1 MRKIIEFDDTF
12 PSTGELT
19 LQLVLPLRG
28 GRFDVGRVTKH
39 ASEALDYIKNVSP
52 EPGKTHLLLLA
63 MGAEETYGPNRNGD
77 GFSEYP
83 VPARGKEA
91 TARGERWW
99 VAPGQELT
107 QTYRTFE
114 SNPARAFRHHQNK
127 DPDKASGYVKRA
139 FWNPR
144 MHRVELLTVIDN
156 EKDAEW
162 VERVEQGEFPAVSM
176 GCFLSGAKVSMADG
190 SQKNIETIK
199 IGDEVITHKGRAR
212 KVTETHKRLYK
223 GAVHSIHGEA
233 HPVIHATDEHP
244 FWTTEWGTIKR
255 KEPHKGYPQW
265 RDDAKI
271 EGQWTHASCL
281 ENQFLLT
288 PIDRQEI
295 NQPYLT
301 RAFARLLGYY
311 VAEGH
316 IIWRDNAP
324 YGIELTTN
332 QNDEVHAE
340 IDKLCAAFG
349 TRNAP
354 WTYQRVNCAAAKGI
368 TVCDERLAALCLTHG
383 GTPAREKRL
392 SREVMQWPIEMQ
404 RELFGAYANG
414 DGCGRDGWLK
424 VSTASDTLA
433 AQWLRLL
440 IRLEII
446 ASANQL
452 THRAGSGFS
461 TTDTFEW
468 VIHIGA
474 QWTNRLK
481 GTCAK
486 VHPREILAR
495 KESRKIVDDYV
506 CIPIRDITTRF
517 METEVFNLEV
527 EEDESYLIEGI
538 AVHNCRIKYDVCSRC
553 GNKAPSRA
561 EYCKHALAM
570 NQVNPDGTKNFVY
583 NPDSDFFDIS
593 RVFRPADRIGY
604 TLKKVAEAG
613 SVRLAAD
620 LGSEAEA
627 AAYKMTAARKLS
639 EMSKAIRGEPIAS
652 STLSR
657 GERDLAIRFRDFAGS
672 RLSQS
677 PELPSRVIQ
686 AAALAPGV
694 GLRGVVTTAGRAGVV
709 LKDAE
714 FADAAV
720 SQLTGRPTRV
730 SPGTVTRLAAAADAA
745 LELFAESPTLL
756 DRILDECKLGEASA
770 VHAPLAAEIDGIRDK
785 RAYVGDM
792 LYRRLVPEGAG
803 LRPDAGATTDLIHLG
818 NGAVTTR
825 GAALDAQDAATRA
838 HMRKV
843 MGGTALMLGGYK
855 MLTAYPGLRGLRAPI
870 AVGMGAM
877 GHAALSPRPGR
888 TVDSVEGIPVPD
900 VTETAPKMAAIV
912 SMVECQSPATGPIDL
927 SRAKV
932 GSIVDPIVGLVLD
945 VERVVD
951 LLGEAVIG

>member
-12 PSTGELT
+12 PTGELT

-28 GRFDVGRVTKH
+28 GRLDTGRVTKH

-127 DPDKASGYVKRA
+127 DPEKASGYVKRA

-176 GCFLSGAKVSMADG
+176 G
-190 SQKNIETIK
+190 
-199 IGDEVITHKGRAR
+199 
-212 KVTETHKRLYK
+212 
-223 GAVHSIHGEA
+223 
-233 HPVIHATDEHP
+233 
-244 FWTTEWGTIKR
+244 
-255 KEPHKGYPQW
+255 
-265 RDDAKI
+265 
-271 EGQWTHASCL
+271 
-281 ENQFLLT
+281 
-288 PIDRQEI
+288 
-295 NQPYLT
+295 
-301 RAFARLLGYY
+301 
-311 VAEGH
+311 
-316 IIWRDNAP
+316 
-324 YGIELTTN
+324 
-332 QNDEVHAE
+332 
-340 IDKLCAAFG
+340 
-349 TRNAP
+349 
-354 WTYQRVNCAAAKGI
+354 
-368 TVCDERLAALCLTHG
+368 
-383 GTPAREKRL
+383 
-392 SREVMQWPIEMQ
+392 
-404 RELFGAYANG
+404 
-414 DGCGRDGWLK
+414 
-424 VSTASDTLA
+424 
-433 AQWLRLL
+433 
-440 IRLEII
+440 
-446 ASANQL
+446 
-452 THRAGSGFS
+452 
-461 TTDTFEW
+461 
-468 VIHIGA
+468 
-474 QWTNRLK
+474 
-481 GTCAK
+481 
-486 VHPREILAR
+486 
-495 KESRKIVDDYV
+495 
-506 CIPIRDITTRF
+506 
-517 METEVFNLEV
+517 
-527 EEDESYLIEGI
+527 
-538 AVHNCRIKYDVCSRC
+538 CRIKYDVCSRC

-613 SVRLAAD
+613 SVRLAID
-620 LGSEAEA
+620 LGSEVEA
-627 AAYKMTAARKLS
+627 AAYKMAAARKLS

-657 GERDLAIRFRDFAGS
+657 GERDMAVRFRDFAGH

-677 PELPSRVIQ
+677 PELSSRVVQ
-686 AAALAPGV
+686 AAALSPGV
-694 GLRGVVTTAGRAGVV
+694 GLRGVVTTASRVGMV

-714 FADAAV
+714 FVDAAI

-730 SPGTVTRLAAAADAA
+730 SPRTVTRLATAADAA
-745 LELFAESPTLL
+745 LELFAESPALL
-756 DRILDECKLGEASA
+756 DRVLDECKLGEASA

-803 LRPDAGATTDLIHLG
+803 LRPDAGATTDLVHLG
-818 NGAVTTR
+818 NGAITTR

-855 MLTAYPGLRGLRAPI
+855 MLTAYPSLRGLRAPI

-888 TVDSVEGIPVPD
+888 TMDSIEGIPVPD

-912 SMVECQSPATGPIDL
+912 SMVECRSQTTGAIDL

-932 GSIVDPIVGLVLD
+932 GSIVDPIIGLVLD

>member
-1 MRKIIEFDDTF
+1 VRKIIEFDDTF
-12 PSTGELT
+12 PTGERT

-28 GRFDVGRVTKH
+28 GRLDAGRITKH

-176 GCFLSGAKVSMADG
+176 GC
-190 SQKNIETIK
+190 
-199 IGDEVITHKGRAR
+199 
-212 KVTETHKRLYK
+212 
-223 GAVHSIHGEA
+223 
-233 HPVIHATDEHP
+233 
-244 FWTTEWGTIKR
+244 
-255 KEPHKGYPQW
+255 
-265 RDDAKI
+265 
-271 EGQWTHASCL
+271 
-281 ENQFLLT
+281 
-288 PIDRQEI
+288 
-295 NQPYLT
+295 
-301 RAFARLLGYY
+301 
-311 VAEGH
+311 
-316 IIWRDNAP
+316 
-324 YGIELTTN
+324 
-332 QNDEVHAE
+332 
-340 IDKLCAAFG
+340 
-349 TRNAP
+349 
-354 WTYQRVNCAAAKGI
+354 
-368 TVCDERLAALCLTHG
+368 
-383 GTPAREKRL
+383 
-392 SREVMQWPIEMQ
+392 
-404 RELFGAYANG
+404 
-414 DGCGRDGWLK
+414 
-424 VSTASDTLA
+424 
-433 AQWLRLL
+433 
-440 IRLEII
+440 
-446 ASANQL
+446 
-452 THRAGSGFS
+452 
-461 TTDTFEW
+461 
-468 VIHIGA
+468 
-474 QWTNRLK
+474 
-481 GTCAK
+481 
-486 VHPREILAR
+486 
-495 KESRKIVDDYV
+495 
-506 CIPIRDITTRF
+506 
-517 METEVFNLEV
+517 
-527 EEDESYLIEGI
+527 
-538 AVHNCRIKYDVCSRC
+538 RIKYDVCSRC
-553 GNKAPSRA
+553 GNRAPSRA

-613 SVRLAAD
+613 PARLAAD
-620 LGSEAEA
+620 LGSEAET
-627 AAYKMTAARKLS
+627 AAYKMAAARKLS
-639 EMSKAIRGEPIAS
+639 EMSKTIRGEPIAS

-657 GERDLAIRFRDFAGS
+657 GERDLAIRFRDFAGG

-677 PELPSRVIQ
+677 PELSSRVVQ

-694 GLRGVVTTAGRAGVV
+694 GLRGIVTTAGRAGVV

-720 SQLTGRPTRV
+720 SQLVGRPTRV
-730 SPGTVTRLAAAADAA
+730 SQDTVTRLAAAADAA

-770 VHAPLAAEIDGIRDK
+770 IHAPLAAEIDGIRDK

-803 LRPDAGATTDLIHLG
+803 LRPDAGATTDLVHLG

-825 GAALDAQDAATRA
+825 GAALDAQDAVTRA

-843 MGGTALMLGGYK
+843 LGGTALMLGGYK
-855 MLTAYPGLRGLRAPI
+855 MLTAYPGLRGLRAPL
-870 AVGMGAM
+870 AVGAGAL

-888 TVDSVEGIPVPD
+888 TVDSVEGVPVPD
-900 VTETAPKMAAIV
+900 ITETAPKMAAIV
-912 SMVECQSPATGPIDL
+912 SMVECRSPVVGAIDL

-932 GSIVDPIVGLVLD
+932 GSVVDPIVGLVLD

>member
-12 PSTGELT
+12 PTGERT

-28 GRFDVGRVTKH
+28 GRFDVGKVTKH
-39 ASEALDYIKNVSP
+39 ASDALDYIKNVSP

-176 GCFLSGAKVSMADG
+176 GC
-190 SQKNIETIK
+190 
-199 IGDEVITHKGRAR
+199 
-212 KVTETHKRLYK
+212 
-223 GAVHSIHGEA
+223 
-233 HPVIHATDEHP
+233 
-244 FWTTEWGTIKR
+244 
-255 KEPHKGYPQW
+255 
-265 RDDAKI
+265 
-271 EGQWTHASCL
+271 
-281 ENQFLLT
+281 
-288 PIDRQEI
+288 
-295 NQPYLT
+295 
-301 RAFARLLGYY
+301 
-311 VAEGH
+311 
-316 IIWRDNAP
+316 
-324 YGIELTTN
+324 
-332 QNDEVHAE
+332 
-340 IDKLCAAFG
+340 
-349 TRNAP
+349 
-354 WTYQRVNCAAAKGI
+354 
-368 TVCDERLAALCLTHG
+368 
-383 GTPAREKRL
+383 
-392 SREVMQWPIEMQ
+392 
-404 RELFGAYANG
+404 
-414 DGCGRDGWLK
+414 
-424 VSTASDTLA
+424 
-433 AQWLRLL
+433 
-440 IRLEII
+440 
-446 ASANQL
+446 
-452 THRAGSGFS
+452 
-461 TTDTFEW
+461 
-468 VIHIGA
+468 
-474 QWTNRLK
+474 
-481 GTCAK
+481 
-486 VHPREILAR
+486 
-495 KESRKIVDDYV
+495 
-506 CIPIRDITTRF
+506 
-517 METEVFNLEV
+517 
-527 EEDESYLIEGI
+527 
-538 AVHNCRIKYDVCSRC
+538 RIKYDVCSRC

-570 NQVNPDGTKNFVY
+570 NQINPDGTKNFVY

-604 TLKKVAEAG
+604 TLKKVAEAA
-613 SVRLAAD
+613 SIRLAAD
-620 LGSEAEA
+620 LGNKADA
-627 AAYKMTAARKLS
+627 ATYKMAAARKLS

-657 GERDLAIRFRDFAGS
+657 GERDLAIRFRDFAGH

-677 PELPSRVIQ
+677 PELSSRVVQ
-686 AAALAPGV
+686 AAALSPGI
-694 GLRGVVTTAGRAGVV
+694 GLRGVVTTANHAGMV

-730 SPGTVTRLAAAADAA
+730 SPSTVIRLAAAADAA

-756 DRILDECKLGEASA
+756 DQILDECKLGEASI

-803 LRPDAGATTDLIHLG
+803 LRPDAGATTDLVHPG
-818 NGAVTTR
+818 NGAVSTR
-825 GAALDAQDAATRA
+825 GAALDAQDAVTRA

-843 MGGTALMLGGYK
+843 LGGTALMLGGYK
-855 MLTAYPGLRGLRAPI
+855 MLTAYPGLRGLRAPL
-870 AVGMGAM
+870 AVGAGAL
-877 GHAALSPRPGR
+877 GHVALSPRPGR
-888 TVDSVEGIPVPD
+888 IMDSAEGVPVPD
-900 VTETAPKMAAIV
+900 ITETAPKMAAIV
-912 SMVECQSPATGPIDL
+912 SMVECRSPVTRAIDL

-932 GSIVDPIVGLVLD
+932 GSVVDPIVGLVLD
-945 VERVVD
+945 IERVVD